1 VSGMPSRTNGSA
13 PAARDGAVPA
23 ASNGAPPP
31 ASNGAPPAATNGA
44 PASAPVAAPLARER
58 LELLCDPGS
67 LQVIRSAVRSH
78 RMGDRARAGDG
89 VIAGTGMIA
98 GRPVACYAQDERFAG
113 GSLGE
118 AQADSIVRV
127 LRLADD
133 ARMPVIAL
141 VASGGAR
148 IQEGTAG
155 LAGYARVFAATVAL
169 SRRVPQISVIT
180 GSCAGGGAYA
190 PALTDFV
197 IMTEGSAMFLTGPAV
212 VREAC
217 GEQVSSAELGGRG
230 VHERNG
236 VCQLVAPSEPKGI
249 ALAQRLLSYLPQSG
263 DDQPLQRLSVEPE
276 LGDPGAHLPERSAAA
291 YDVRLVIRGIADAG
305 ELLELAPKWARN
317 MVTAFAC
324 IGGRPVGI
332 VANQPRHMGGVI
344 DVEGCEKAARFV
356 RTCDAYG
363 LPLVVLVDTPG
374 FMPGTKQEAGGIINR
389 GAGLVEA
396 FAAARVPRFTVVLR
410 KAFGGAYIAM
420 NAKDL
425 GATLT
430 FAWPGAQI
438 GIMDARQ
445 AVRIVHRRDLA
456 ACTRPDQLL
465 ELLARD
471 YSRANCVASAAAGDG
486 FVDEVVAPAETRD
499 RLVRALSTTS
509 RA

>member
-1 VSGMPSRTNGSA
+1 MSGGPAGAGGAAAPANGAGPATSGAAAPTTNGAA
-13 PAARDGAVPA
+13 PAATDGATDA
-23 ASNGAPPP
+23 AAAAGAPPR
-31 ASNGAPPAATNGA
+31 
-44 PASAPVAAPLARER
+44 ARDR
-58 LELLCDPGS
+58 LELLCDPGT
-67 LQVIRSAVRSH
+67 LQVIGSAVRSQ
-78 RMGDRARAGDG
+78 RMGVRAAPGDG
-89 VIAGTGMIA
+89 VVAGTGMVA
-98 GRPVACYAQDERFAG
+98 GRPVACYAQDETFAG

-118 AQADSIVRV
+118 AQAHSIVRV
-127 LRLADD
+127 LRLAGDV
-133 ARMPVIAL
+133 RMPVIAL
-141 VASGGAR
+141 VASAGAR

-169 SRRVPQISVIT
+169 SQRVPQISVLT
-180 GSCAGGGAYA
+180 GFCAGGGAYA

-217 GEQVSSAELGGRG
+217 GEEVTPGELGGRG

-236 VCQLVAPSEPKGI
+236 VCDLVAPTERAAIG
-249 ALAQRLLSYLPQSG
+249 LAARVLSYLPQSRFEG
-263 DDQPLQRLSVEPE
+263 VPEHPPVEPE
-276 LGDPGAHLPERSAAA
+276 LGDPGAHVPERAATV
-291 YDVRLVIRGIADAG
+291 YDVRRVIRCLVDAG
-305 ELLELAPKWARN
+305 ELLEIAPKWGRN
-317 MVTAFAC
+317 MVIGFAS
-324 IGGRPVGI
+324 IGGRAVGV

-344 DVEGCEKAARFV
+344 DVEACEKAARFV

-374 FMPGTKQEAGGIINR
+374 FMPGTKQEASGIIHR
-389 GAGLVEA
+389 GAGLVNA
-396 FAAARVPRFTVVLR
+396 FSSATVPRFTVVMR

-456 ACTRPDQLL
+456 ACADPEELL
-465 ELLARD
+465 EVLARN
-471 YSRANCVASAAAGDG
+471 YAQGNCIASAAAAGG
-486 FVDEVVAPAETRD
+486 FVDEVIPPAQTRE
-499 RLVRALSTTS
+499 RLVRAISTAS

>member
-1 VSGMPSRTNGSA
+1 M
-13 PAARDGAVPA
+13 
-23 ASNGAPPP
+23 NGASP
-31 ASNGAPPAATNGA
+31 ATNGA
-44 PASAPVAAPLARER
+44 SATNGAMPPVATGLPPAARER

-67 LQVIRSAVRSH
+67 LQVIRSAVRSQ
-78 RMGDRARAGDG
+78 RLGVRAQAGDG
-89 VIAGTGMIA
+89 VISGTGLVA

-127 LRLADD
+127 LRLADE
-133 ARMPVIAL
+133 ARMPVVAL
-141 VASGGAR
+141 VASAGAR

-169 SRRVPQISVIT
+169 AQRVPQISVLT
-180 GSCAGGGAYA
+180 GFCAGGGAYA

-217 GEQVSSAELGGRG
+217 GEQVSPAELGGPG

-236 VCQLVAPSEPKGI
+236 VCHLVAPTEPGAI
-249 ALAQRLLSYLPQSG
+249 TASRRLLSYLPQSSS
-263 DDQPLQRLSVEPE
+263 DQLPERPSIEPE
-276 LGDPGAHLPERSAAA
+276 FGDPGAHVPERCASV
-291 YDVRLVIRGIADAG
+291 YDVRLVIRSVVDAG
-305 ELLELAPKWARN
+305 ELLELAPKWGRN
-317 MVTAFAC
+317 MVTAFAR
-324 IGGRPVGI
+324 IGGRAVGI

-344 DVEGCEKAARFV
+344 DVEACEKAARFV

-363 LPLVVLVDTPG
+363 LPLVVFVDTPG
-374 FMPGTKQEAGGIINR
+374 FMPGTKQEAGGIIHR
-389 GAGLVEA
+389 GAGLVSA
-396 FAAARVPRFTVVLR
+396 FSRASVPRFTIVLR
-410 KAFGGAYIAM
+410 KAYGGAYIAM

-445 AVRIVHRRDLA
+445 AVRIVHKRDLA
-456 ACTRPDQLL
+456 ACADPEELL
-465 ELLARD
+465 ATLARD
-471 YSRANCVASAAAGDG
+471 YARANCVASAAASEG
-486 FVDEVVAPAETRD
+486 FVDEVIPPVQTRD
-499 RLVRALSTTS
+499 RLVRALSMA
-509 RA
+509 R

>member
-1 VSGMPSRTNGSA
+1 VSGTNGAA
-13 PAARDGAVPA
+13 P
-23 ASNGAPPP
+23 S
-31 ASNGAPPAATNGA
+31 ATNGA
-44 PASAPVAAPLARER
+44 ATPIAPAAPPARDR
-58 LELLCDPGS
+58 LELLCDAGS
-67 LQVIRSAVRSH
+67 LQVIRSAVRSP
-78 RMGDRARAGDG
+78 RMGAAARPGDG
-89 VIAGTGMIA
+89 VIAGTGLIA
-98 GRPVACYAQDERFAG
+98 GRPIACYAQDEGFAG

-118 AQADSIVRV
+118 AQAESILRV
-127 LRLADD
+127 LRLADEG
-133 ARMPVIAL
+133 RMPVVAL
-141 VASGGAR
+141 VASAGAR
-148 IQEGTAG
+148 IQEGTGG

-169 SRRVPQISVIT
+169 SRRVPQISVLT
-180 GSCAGGGAYA
+180 GFCAGGGAYA

-217 GEQVSSAELGGRG
+217 GEEVSPAELGGHG

-236 VCQLVAPSEPKGI
+236 VCHLVAPTEPEAI
-249 ALAQRLLSYLPQSG
+249 AVAQRLLSYLPQSTAE
-263 DDQPLQRLSVEPE
+263 QPPARPSIEPE
-276 LGDPGAHLPERSAAA
+276 RGDPGDHVPERSASV
-291 YDVRLVIRGIADAG
+291 YDVRLVIRSVVDAG
-305 ELLELAPKWARN
+305 ELLEIAPKWGRN
-317 MVTAFAC
+317 MVTAFAS
-324 IGGRPVGI
+324 IGGRAVGI

-344 DVEGCEKAARFV
+344 DVEACDKAARFV

-374 FMPGTKQEAGGIINR
+374 FMPGTKQEAGGIISR
-389 GAGLVEA
+389 GAGLVSA
-396 FAAARVPRFTVVLR
+396 FAGAAVPRFTVVLR

-456 ACTRPDQLL
+456 ACADPDELL
-465 ELLARD
+465 ETLARN
-471 YSRANCVASAAAGDG
+471 YARANCVASAAAGDG
-486 FVDEVVAPAETRD
+486 FVDEVIPPAQTRD
-499 RLVRALSTTS
+499 RLVRAISTTS

>member
-1 VSGMPSRTNGSA
+1 MSGASPATNGAA
-13 PAARDGAVPA
+13 PSGA
-23 ASNGAPPP
+23 
-31 ASNGAPPAATNGA
+31 NGA
-44 PASAPVAAPLARER
+44 PASAVPAPPLARER

-67 LQVIRSAVRSH
+67 LQVIRSAVRS
-78 RMGDRARAGDG
+78 DRLGVRAQPGDG
-89 VIAGTGMIA
+89 VIAGTGLVA
-98 GRPVACYAQDERFAG
+98 GRPVACYAQDESFAG

-118 AQADSIVRV
+118 AQAESIVRV
-127 LRLADD
+127 LRLADE
-133 ARMPVIAL
+133 ARMPVVAL
-141 VASGGAR
+141 VASAGAR

-169 SRRVPQISVIT
+169 SQRLPQISVLT
-180 GSCAGGGAYA
+180 GFCAGGGAYA

-217 GEQVSSAELGGRG
+217 GEQVSPAELGGRR

-236 VCQLVAPSEPKGI
+236 VCQLVAATEPEAI
-249 ALAQRLLSYLPQSG
+249 ALAQRILSYLPQSSS
-263 DDQPLQRLSVEPE
+263 DQSPARPSIEPE
-276 LGDPGAHLPERSAAA
+276 LGDPGAHVPARHASV
-291 YDVRLVIRGIADAG
+291 YDVRRVIRSVVDAG
-305 ELLELAPKWARN
+305 ELLELAPRWARN
-317 MVTAFAC
+317 MVTGFAS
-324 IGGRPVGI
+324 IGGRAVGI

-344 DVEGCEKAARFV
+344 DVEACEKAARFV

-374 FMPGTKQEAGGIINR
+374 FMPGTKQEASGIIHR
-389 GAGLVEA
+389 GAGLVKA
-396 FAAARVPRFTVVLR
+396 FSGATVPRFTIVLR
-410 KAFGGAYIAM
+410 KAYGGAYIAM

-445 AVRIVHRRDLA
+445 AVRIVHKRDLA
-456 ACTRPDQLL
+456 ACADPEELL
-465 ELLARD
+465 ETLARD
-471 YSRANCVASAAAGDG
+471 YARANCVASAAATDG
-486 FVDEVVAPAETRD
+486 YVDEVIPPSQTRD
-499 RLVRALSTTS
+499 RLVRAISTTS

>member
-1 VSGMPSRTNGSA
+1 VSGTNGATPS
-13 PAARDGAVPA
+13 
-23 ASNGAPPP
+23 
-31 ASNGAPPAATNGA
+31 ATNGA
-44 PASAPVAAPLARER
+44 SAPASPPARKR

-78 RMGDRARAGDG
+78 RLGAHAQPGDG
-89 VIAGTGMIA
+89 VIAGTGLIA
-98 GRPVACYAQDERFAG
+98 GRPVACYAQDEGFAG

-118 AQADSIVRV
+118 AQAESIVRV
-127 LRLADD
+127 LRLAHEAD
-133 ARMPVIAL
+133 MPVVAL
-141 VASGGAR
+141 VASAGAR
-148 IQEGTAG
+148 IQEGSAG

-169 SRRVPQISVIT
+169 KGRVPQISVLT
-180 GSCAGGGAYA
+180 GFCAGGGAYA

-217 GEQVSSAELGGRG
+217 GEEVSPAELGGHR

-236 VCQLVAPSEPKGI
+236 VCHLVAPTEPEAI
-249 ALAQRLLSYLPQSG
+249 ALAQRLLSYLPQSTAER
-263 DDQPLQRLSVEPE
+263 PPARPSIEPQ
-276 LGDPGAHLPERSAAA
+276 LGDPGDHVPERCASV
-291 YDVRLVIRGIADAG
+291 YDVRDVIRGVVDAG
-305 ELLELAPKWARN
+305 ELLEIAPKWARN
-317 MVTAFAC
+317 MVTAFTS
-324 IGGRPVGI
+324 IGGRTVGI

-344 DVEGCEKAARFV
+344 DVDACDKAARFV
-356 RTCDAYG
+356 RTCDAFG
-363 LPLVVLVDTPG
+363 LPLVVFVDTPG
-374 FMPGTKQEAGGIINR
+374 FMPGTKQEGCGIISR
-389 GAGLVEA
+389 GAGLVGA
-396 FAAARVPRFTVVLR
+396 FAGAAVPRFTVVLR

-456 ACTRPDQLL
+456 ACDDPDELL
-465 ELLARD
+465 ETLARN
-471 YSRANCVASAAAGDG
+471 YAQANCEASAAAGDG
-486 FVDEVVAPAETRD
+486 FVDEIIPPAQTRA
-499 RLVRALSTTS
+499 RLVRAISTTS